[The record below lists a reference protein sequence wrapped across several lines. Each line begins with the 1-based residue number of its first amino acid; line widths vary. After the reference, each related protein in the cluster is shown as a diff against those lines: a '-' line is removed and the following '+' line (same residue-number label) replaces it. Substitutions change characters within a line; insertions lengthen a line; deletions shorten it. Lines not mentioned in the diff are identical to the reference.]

1 MKAARSRTRKLL
13 IGVGIIAALL
23 TVTVA
28 TLPIWF
34 RWVLRPVLK
43 TNGVRFESYQAIGST
58 RFALLGVQVEY
69 EDARIER
76 ARLEAPL
83 PTRWIWSRY
92 FGFDTARPAWQG
104 ADWRLVVKTTT
115 PGGGISQSPAST
127 FAVLQDIEATL
138 PWLRSWFAAVRL
150 TNGLVEIGTERIV
163 VPTVE
168 WKRGRLF
175 ASVRSARFNETIELR
190 ADLSR
195 SARYAI
201 SAKADPSG

>member
-1 MKAARSRTRKLL
+1 MKAAKSRTRKLL

-69 EDARIER
+69 EDARIES

-92 FGFDTARPAWQG
+92 FDNNSEQPTLQG
-104 ADWRLVVKTTT
+104 AKWRLILKAKTEL
-115 PGGGISQSPAST
+115 GGSSKAPAST
-127 FAVLQDIEATL
+127 FEVLKNIEVIL
-138 PWLRSWFAAVRL
+138 PGLRPGFRQ
-150 TNGLVEIGTERIV
+150 
-163 VPTVE
+163 P
-168 WKRGRLF
+168 
-175 ASVRSARFNETIELR
+175 
-190 ADLSR
+190 D
-195 SARYAI
+195 
-201 SAKADPSG
+201 